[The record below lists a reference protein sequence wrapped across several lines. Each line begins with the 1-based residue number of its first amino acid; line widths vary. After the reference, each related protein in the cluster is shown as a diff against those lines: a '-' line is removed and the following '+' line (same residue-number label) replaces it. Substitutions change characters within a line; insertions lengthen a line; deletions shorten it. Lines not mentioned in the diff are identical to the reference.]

1 MPKNHNHNNNKGLFD
16 SEHRILVQGVIDY
29 AIFMLDPT
37 GTIINWNAGAERIKG
52 YHPDEIIGQN
62 FARFYTD
69 SDRAA
74 GRPARAL
81 NIASS
86 TGRYDEEGWR
96 VRKDGSFFWAS
107 VVIDAIRDDFGN
119 LIGFAKVTRDITE
132 RREAQQKLERVQRQL
147 AESQKMDALGQ
158 LTGGVAHDFNN
169 LLMIVS
175 GNIQTLKKIVESEPK
190 ALRAVH
196 AIETATKRGATLTR
210 QLLTFSR
217 RQSVNPLSTNVSERI
232 QSITEVLESGLGKA
246 ITLYIDTLDD
256 LWPVTID
263 ATEFETALL
272 NLVIN
277 ARDAMT
283 DGGQVIVK
291 ARNITKTDESEGRYV
306 AISVEDTG
314 DGIPTDILAKVFDP
328 FFTTKPAGKGTGLGL
343 SQVHGFAHQAGGHVG
358 IESELGS
365 GTTVTLYLPPT
376 ETLCAEESGSS
387 RRGTRTRGGTV
398 LLVEDNPDVAEASAG
413 LLEQLGYR
421 VRVSNNAEAA
431 LLEIE
436 RDGIDLVFT
445 DIVMPGKMDGLGLAT
460 VLRATYPH
468 LPVLLATGY
477 SEALAGRQLDFHVLR
492 KPYEIH
498 ELSQALAKLSS

>member
-1 MPKNHNHNNNKGLFD
+1 MPKNHNNNKGLFD

-175 GNIQTLKKIVESEPK
+175 GNIQTLKKIVENEPK

-217 RQSVNPLSTNVSERI
+217 RQSVNPLPTDVSERI
-232 QSITEVLESGLGKA
+232 QSIAEVLQSGLGKA
-246 ITLYIDTLDD
+246 ITLH
-256 LWPVTID
+256 ID
-263 ATEFETALL
+263 ALDE
-272 NLVIN
+272 LVAGHDRCNRIRDGAAQPGHQR
-277 ARDAMT
+277 ARRYDRWWA
-283 DGGQVIVK
+283 GHREGEKHNQNGR
-291 ARNITKTDESEGRYV
+291 ARR
-306 AISVEDTG
+306 
-314 DGIPTDILAKVFDP
+314 
-328 FFTTKPAGKGTGLGL
+328 
-343 SQVHGFAHQAGGHVG
+343 
-358 IESELGS
+358 
-365 GTTVTLYLPPT
+365 
-376 ETLCAEESGSS
+376 TLC
-387 RRGTRTRGGTV
+387 R
-398 LLVEDNPDVAEASAG
+398 
-413 LLEQLGYR
+413 
-421 VRVSNNAEAA
+421 
-431 LLEIE
+431 
-436 RDGIDLVFT
+436 
-445 DIVMPGKMDGLGLAT
+445 
-460 VLRATYPH
+460 H
-468 LPVLLATGY
+468 L
-477 SEALAGRQLDFHVLR
+477 S
-492 KPYEIH
+492 
-498 ELSQALAKLSS
+498 